1 MFIGEYNH
9 TIDAKGRLIVPA
21 KYREE
26 LGESFYVMKGLDGC
40 LFAYDREAFLDL
52 KEKMMTL
59 PLSNKE
65 SRYLTRAFLGSAQ
78 ESEFD
83 KQGRI
88 LIAAPLREHAGL
100 EKDVVLLGVGNRI
113 EIWSK
118 DRYENSEDNMDVDDI
133 MAKLEEHGFSL

>member
-21 KYREE
+21 KYRDE
-26 LGESFYVMKGLDGC
+26 LGEHFFVTKGLDGC
-40 LFAYDREAFLDL
+40 LFAYD
-52 KEKMMTL
+52 EKDFNALQEKVMSL
-59 PLSNKE
+59 PLSNKA
-65 SRYLTRAFLGSAQ
+65 SRDISRFFLGSAQ

-88 LIAAPLREHAGL
+88 LISAPLREHAGL
-100 EKDVVLLGVGNRI
+100 EKDVVLVGVGNRI

-118 DRYENSEDNMDVDDI
+118 EKYDESEEGFNADDV
-133 MAKLEEHGFSL
+133 ALKLEEFGLSL

>member
-21 KYREE
+21 KYRDN
-26 LGESFYVMKGLDGC
+26 LGEHFYVMKGYDDC
-40 LFAYDREAFLDL
+40 LFVYGEEDFKALGDQIRA
-52 KEKMMTL
+52 L
-59 PLSNKE
+59 PLSNKA
-65 SRYLTRAFLGSAQ
+65 SRAISRFFLGSAQ

-100 EKDVVLLGVGNRI
+100 EKDVVLVGVGNHI

-118 DRYENSEDNMDVDDI
+118 ERYEAAEEGLDADEI
-133 MAKLEEHGFSL
+133 AIKLEEFGLSL